1 MPVSRRFGRV
11 LRHGYTTDSGLLTRM
26 AEQEESAWREFDA
39 KYRAMICAVGK
50 KRGIAPED
58 SEDLVQ
64 EVMLICCKRIGSF
77 FYDRSRGHFRSF
89 LVAIVQN
96 IAWQMLRRKKPLPDV
111 PVPEYDASL
120 DLEFMREY
128 EQFLLDALLAQ
139 LRKRVGS
146 STYSAFDMLWLQELP
161 VEEVARITRKSRG
174 ALYLIRHRC
183 LRILRESA
191 AEIPEAVDRIHS
203 RGSSARNA

>member
-1 MPVSRRFGRV
+1 MVPDLDSKTRES
-11 LRHGYTTDSGLLTRM
+11 GYTTHASHLRRLG
-26 AEQEESAWREFDA
+26 AQEQAAWEEFYA

-146 STYSAFDMLWLQELP
+146 STYSAFDMLWLQEMP
-161 VEEVARITRKSRG
+161 VEEVARITRKSAG

-183 LRILRESA
+183 LRILRRCIS
-191 AEIPEAVDRIHS
+191 EIPEAADRIHS
-203 RGSSARNA
+203 KGNSARKA

>member
-1 MPVSRRFGRV
+1 MPVSRHFSRV

-26 AEQEESAWREFDA
+26 AEQEEAAWIAFDA
-39 KYRAMICAVGK
+39 KYRAMICAVGR
-50 KRGIAPED
+50 KRGIPPED
-58 SEDLVQ
+58 CEDLVQ
-64 EVMLICCKRIGSF
+64 EVLLVCCKRIGSF

-89 LVAIVQN
+89 LVAVTQN
-96 IAWQMLRRKKPLPDV
+96 ISWQMLRRKKPLPDV
-111 PVPEYDASL
+111 PPPEYDASV

-128 EQFLLDALLAQ
+128 ENFLLDALLGS
-139 LRKRVGS
+139 LRTRVGS
-146 STYSAFDMLWLQELP
+146 STYSAFDMLWLQDLP

-183 LRILRESA
+183 LRILRECA

-203 RGSSARNA
+203 RGSSAKKA